1 MIAVLSCWLYFEPVS
16 GMWLEII
23 KACTCLGLT
32 FLIPDVVSFI
42 CFVFFLPEFGQ
53 EWKRKIRSR
62 HGTNSEPDWPFTM
75 GLQNIWRTRF
85 QEGHNC
91 IKGIRWQQSWRWTLS
106 HLIIPYP
113 FFFLQNT
120 DWNAMSC
127 SQLPT
132 CYASFL
138 VFVYVRCNSI
148 PISLTTEPIR
158 IEWK

>member
-32 FLIPDVVSFI
+32 FLIPHVVSFI
-42 CFVFFLPEFGQ
+42 CFFFFLPEFGQ

-113 FFFLQNT
+113 FFFFSKHRLECHVMQSTSYLLRLFSCLCLCPLQQHT
-120 DWNAMSC
+120 
-127 SQLPT
+127 
-132 CYASFL
+132 YFL
-138 VFVYVRCNSI
+138 DNW
-148 PISLTTEPIR
+148 TH
-158 IEWK
+158 

>member
-113 FFFLQNT
+113 FFFFFKTQTGMPCHAVNFLLAT
-120 DWNAMSC
+120 PLFLSLFMSAATAYLFPW
-127 SQLPT
+127 QLNP
-132 CYASFL
+132 L
-138 VFVYVRCNSI
+138 
-148 PISLTTEPIR
+148 E
-158 IEWK
+158 